1 MNASLI
7 TKGQSMEKCLTE
19 QRSGVHSRV
28 GWGLANR
35 GLSAA
40 LLQMADVSASS
51 TSCRQAL
58 RNRVNQ
64 NVALEFFTVTF
75 PHYRRALAAWLYL
88 RARCLLV
95 SSSLSHVSTLPPVP
109 GAVRIPGEDALAAAL
124 IIRAVSDGDVHQFR
138 EGGHVKPTL
147 WGRDDK
153 RGVRKE
159 VAPQKVE
166 ISSRSVRLQRK

>member
-1 MNASLI
+1 MNAFLI
-7 TKGQSMEKCLTE
+7 TKGRSLEKCLTK

-28 GWGLANR
+28 GGGLGDR

-51 TSCRQAL
+51 TSCCQPL

-64 NVALEFFTVTF
+64 KVAFEFSTVTF
-75 PHYRRALAAWLYL
+75 PHCRRALAVWLYL

-95 SSSLSHVSTLPPVP
+95 SSGLSHIGALPPVP

-124 IIRAVSDGDVHQFR
+124 IIRAVSDGDLHQFR
-138 EGGHVKPTL
+138 EGGHVKPIL

-153 RGVRKE
+153 RGLRKE
-159 VAPQKVE
+159 VARQQVE
-166 ISSRSVRLQRK
+166 ISSRSVWLQQK